1 MENLISR
8 GRIVMDIKEL
18 AEKAGFS
25 QITIRDYENELQQFT
40 DLILEE
46 ASKIFNETIKGL
58 EEEIE
63 NYRLSY

>member
-1 MENLISR
+1 MNI
-8 GRIVMDIKEL
+8 IKL

-25 QITIRDYENELQQFT
+25 QITIRDCETELQQFA

-46 ASKIFNETIKGL
+46 AAKSFNETIEGL

-63 NYRLSY
+63 NYRWSY